1 LVAAAITLL
10 LIAAHAARL
19 GVFAVLAALEP
30 IIRILLSL
38 LAMGGLAAC
47 VLYRFVVH
55 APHFPFG
62 LMLMLSAGFSV
73 LLVLY
78 YLAMR
83 ALSLRREDDVDRAG
97 LAIRQEGIWL
107 RFVVKLELPSTVP
120 APYS

>member
-1 LVAAAITLL
+1 MRDRIDMEYSTSPGRAPLRGSWLRSLVAAAITLL

-83 ALSLRREDDVDRAG
+83 ALS
-97 LAIRQEGIWL
+97 
-107 RFVVKLELPSTVP
+107 P
-120 APYS
+120 